1 MKCIFTIFFLS
12 LLFIYNVQSHTIELD
27 IATVQTFNV
36 SNVSKISFKKSDRN
50 IAILEFEDNLKDAIH
65 YEINEE
71 GLLVYI
77 NYTSN
82 SAQTKDLI
90 KAKSTLYIY
99 SNSPHIYDLKFKSI
113 GRIEFNN
120 LVYEKFN
127 LSMKSCSKVIGSIQ
141 SDSMVLITEASN
153 LEIAGK
159 ANYLL
164 IKSNSSNYRLK
175 NFKLNELHLISKS
188 SNFKIFAAKVIYIQS
203 FINSNL
209 EYNEAIHLKYAKDA
223 NLKSSIFKK
232 LK

>member
-1 MKCIFTIFFLS
+1 M
-12 LLFIYNVQSHTIELD
+12 
-27 IATVQTFNV
+27 
-36 SNVSKISFKKSDRN
+36 
-50 IAILEFEDNLKDAIH
+50 AILEFEDNLRDAIH

-77 NYTSN
+77 NYPS
-82 SAQTKDLI
+82 SSSQKKDLI

-99 SNSPHIYDLKFKSI
+99 SDSPNISDLKFKSI

-120 LVYEKFN
+120 SVYKKLN
-127 LSMKSCSKVIGSIQ
+127 LSMKSCSKVNGSIE

-164 IKSNSSNYRLK
+164 IESDASNYRLK
-175 NFKLNELHLISKS
+175 NFKLHELHLTSRS

-203 FINSNL
+203 FISSNL